1 MNPTILGVI
10 GPGFLNQVPTL
21 EFWQSRDSQTVMITK
36 QKTKDHTS
44 AFKQVAIMVTSFLG
58 DGGLRRYVVFFVRGP
73 GLTG

>member
-1 MNPTILGVI
+1 
-10 GPGFLNQVPTL
+10 
-21 EFWQSRDSQTVMITK
+21 MITK
-36 QKTKDHTS
+36 QKTKDHTR